1 MSALKFSS
9 EKKSNQI
16 LESFLSENRRKHSD
30 ERLPRSRGPTPTTAT
45 STPEYGNR
53 EQGFDLYSDLL
64 ALEDTNARARSNVS
78 GANSAHDVP
87 EAGPLYENT
96 GAGVRSTSS
105 PALSTP
111 PPTPPP
117 RTRKPESPRFD
128 RLEVNA
134 LTEVNGVKP
143 TVEIDSMVEVRVA
156 DVSFFGVVRWLGS
169 LLDQDMKVAGIELV
183 GIELRNLV
191 PARLTVWF
199 FLFTGG

>member
-1 MSALKFSS
+1 M
-9 EKKSNQI
+9 I
-16 LESFLSENRRKHSD
+16 L
-30 ERLPRSRGPTPTTAT
+30 RLAIASL
-45 STPEYGNR
+45 
-53 EQGFDLYSDLL
+53 F
-64 ALEDTNARARSNVS
+64 ARALTVGMTILAIALSV
-78 GANSAHDVP
+78 A
-87 EAGPLYENT
+87 LYLGVEKVRT
-96 GAGVRSTSS
+96 GAKASVADTSPS
-105 PALSTP
+105 PFIS
-111 PPTPPP
+111 TPPP